1 MLEFHALVQT
11 VSEPHAHLLGK
22 WHSNDIPV
30 KQVPTKAGNTTSN
43 IQDSSGAPSPLYGWH
58 NLKMKFIN
66 SKLQGDKEKQ
76 QVVTKLMYL
85 SIKWLNPQHK
95 KLYLAT
101 QAWPLCSTPTSKDSN
116 GIEQTE
122 QRARQWIDQRKYT
135 RETPQFAWCMQL
147 ICLSK
152 YLTKFLRG
160 VKLSQHREK
169 WFGNV
174 YLFNKLNVSSH
185 AIFELSS
192 TSRKNK
198 IITRP
203 CNPVLI
209 FLILHQLWVRDVVVP
224 NLDLQLNEKYNQ
236 IVSHL
241 MA

>member
-1 MLEFHALVQT
+1 M
-11 VSEPHAHLLGK
+11 
-22 WHSNDIPV
+22 
-30 KQVPTKAGNTTSN
+30 TK
-43 IQDSSGAPSPLYGWH
+43 
-58 NLKMKFIN
+58 
-66 SKLQGDKEKQ
+66 
-76 QVVTKLMYL
+76 
-85 SIKWLNPQHK
+85 PQHK

-101 QAWPLCSTPTSKDSN
+101 QARPLCSTLTSKDSN
-116 GIEQTE
+116 GTEQTE
-122 QRARQWIDQRKYT
+122 QRARKWIDQRKYT

-152 YLTKFLRG
+152 YLTKFIRG

-241 MA
+241 MASKKKNLSDKHNYKEEFTNYLIKGCINWYIRFERSSPISYLLICHRVHVQKDYPLSTMYYRDSRSPDVYSHCAA